1 MYSNNLVV
9 AIKVNGKVL
18 REFDDTVALP
28 FGSEY
33 IILIK
38 NLSNSRASV
47 NITIDGQDAV
57 NGNLIINSNSTVEL
71 KRFVKN
77 GNLNVGNAFKF
88 IEKTDK
94 VEKYRGNNAEDGL
107 VVVRYSFETQNP
119 YKITTTPYKNTPIWV
134 HPQYPY
140 DRDIRYKSSSV
151 SGGELYCAS
160 VTGSADNL
168 SGSDAPR
175 CAGNAVAALRS
186 NSIVNSTNAVYT
198 ATSSSMQG
206 VTAPGSIVEQQF
218 REVDDF
224 ITGVTFTMALKL
236 VGQTSDNVKIK
247 APVTVKKLI
256 RCPMCG
262 ENTKQ
267 TAKFCHECG
276 SSVQIV

>member
-47 NITIDGQDAV
+47 NVTIDGQDAV
-57 NGNLIINSNSTVEL
+57 GGNLIIRANSTVEL

-88 IEKTDK
+88 IEKTEK

-107 VVVRYSFETQNP
+107 VVIRYSFEKQNP
-119 YKITTTPYKNTPIWV
+119 YKITTTPYQTTPTWT
-134 HPQYPY
+134 HPQYPVY
-140 DRDIRYKSSSV
+140 PYNGDVRYKSSSV
-151 SGGELYCAS
+151 SDGELYCAT
-160 VTGSADNL
+160 VTASAGEL
-168 SGSDAPR
+168 PR
-175 CAGNAVAALRS
+175 CAGNVGLSA
-186 NSIVNSTNAVYT
+186 NSLVNSTNALYT
-198 ATSSSMQG
+198 ATSASVQG

-224 ITGVTFTMALKL
+224 ITQGVTFTMALKL